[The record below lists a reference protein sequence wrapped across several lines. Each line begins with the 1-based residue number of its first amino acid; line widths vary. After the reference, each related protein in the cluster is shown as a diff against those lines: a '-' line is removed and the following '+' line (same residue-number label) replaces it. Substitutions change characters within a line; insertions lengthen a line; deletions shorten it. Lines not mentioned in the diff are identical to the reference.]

1 MDKRDNQTANQEMDA
16 FIDKLVKGD
25 GIDHRDRPKSFIA
38 ANNVPQSTYKPRQVV
53 RLKQR
58 YGDAHEGWIGIV
70 VYYFS
75 VDIHP
80 NLCQV
85 LLYDTTDED
94 EDAYT
99 GESVFDTD
107 LEPLKPWAETPPW
120 FTFTVDGE
128 GLAVDRLENRGDGEK
143 GEQDL
148 AQDKSSKD
156 QGNNREAIQRSVGKM
171 RSRVKSS
178 VEAMWQKIRNQA
190 NWGRSSASEATSPSS
205 AATLTSSGS
214 GATTPPGGNQPT
226 GSSGAATP
234 VGGGRPK
241 SSSEPP
247 TPRGG
252 GGGRLRRPCTS
263 LCHQRCCKPAACAK

>member
-1 MDKRDNQTANQEMDA
+1 MDRRDNQTENQEMDA
-16 FIDKLVKGD
+16 SIDGLVKGD

-38 ANNVPQSTYKPRQVV
+38 ANNVSQPTYKPRQVV

-75 VDIHP
+75 AAIHP

-85 LLYDTTDED
+85 LLYDPTDED

-107 LEPLKPWAETPPW
+107 LEPLKPWSETPPW

-128 GLAVDRLENRGDGEK
+128 GLAVDRLERRGDGER

-156 QGNNREAIQRSVGKM
+156 QGNNRETIQRI
-171 RSRVKSS
+171 
-178 VEAMWQKIRNQA
+178 VEKCGLAQEVFDIHSDW
-190 NWGRSSASEATSPSS
+190 
-205 AATLTSSGS
+205 
-214 GATTPPGGNQPT
+214 TPPKGQEFT
-226 GSSGAATP
+226 
-234 VGGGRPK
+234 K
-241 SSSEPP
+241 
-247 TPRGG
+247 
-252 GGGRLRRPCTS
+252 
-263 LCHQRCCKPAACAK
+263 